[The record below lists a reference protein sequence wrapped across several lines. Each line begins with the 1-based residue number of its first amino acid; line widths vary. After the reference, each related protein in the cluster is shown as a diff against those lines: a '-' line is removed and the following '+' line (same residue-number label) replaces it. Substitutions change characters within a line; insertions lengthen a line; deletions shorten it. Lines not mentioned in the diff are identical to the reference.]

1 MDNNIVRYNTHSKL
15 YFIKDYF
22 IFNNH
27 LITGTV
33 HFTGKN
39 LLENTETDELLTVSE
54 SGNGKLSV
62 EMDDTEKQMSQ
73 LMETMTNK
81 MLSVNQRLK
90 VKDSVPSDVF
100 VQSDQDQEDG
110 EGSSDRPLLGNNEPP
125 RDDLN
130 VEC

>member
-27 LITGTV
+27 LITF

-54 SGNGKLSV
+54 SGDGKLSV

>member
-1 MDNNIVRYNTHSKL
+1 MI
-15 YFIKDYF
+15 
-22 IFNNH
+22 
-27 LITGTV
+27 TV

-54 SGNGKLSV
+54 SGDGKLSV

>member
-54 SGNGKLSV
+54 SGDGKLSV

>member
-1 MDNNIVRYNTHSKL
+1 M
-15 YFIKDYF
+15 
-22 IFNNH
+22 
-27 LITGTV
+27 ITGTV

-54 SGNGKLSV
+54 SGDGKLSV

-110 EGSSDRPLLGNNEPP
+110 EGSSDRPLLGKNEPP

>member
-1 MDNNIVRYNTHSKL
+1 MDNNIVKYNTHSKL

-54 SGNGKLSV
+54 SGDGKLSV

>member
-27 LITGTV
+27 LITF

-54 SGNGKLSV
+54 SGDGKLSV
-62 EMDDTEKQMSQ
+62 EMDDTEEQMSQ

>member
-39 LLENTETDELLTVSE
+39 LLENTETDDLLTVSE
-54 SGNGKLSV
+54 SGDGKLSV

-110 EGSSDRPLLGNNEPP
+110 EGSSDRPLLGKNEPP

>member
-33 HFTGKN
+33 HFTGKS
-39 LLENTETDELLTVSE
+39 LLENTEIDELLTVSE
-54 SGNGKLSV
+54 SGDGKLSV

>member
-1 MDNNIVRYNTHSKL
+1 M
-15 YFIKDYF
+15 
-22 IFNNH
+22 
-27 LITGTV
+27 
-33 HFTGKN
+33 
-39 LLENTETDELLTVSE
+39 LENTETDELLTVSE
-54 SGNGKLSV
+54 SGDGKLSV

-110 EGSSDRPLLGNNEPP
+110 EGSSDRPLLGKNEPP

>member
-15 YFIKDYF
+15 YLIKDYF

-33 HFTGKN
+33 HFTGKT

-54 SGNGKLSV
+54 SGDGKLSV

>member
-1 MDNNIVRYNTHSKL
+1 MSWTTTLFNTILKG
-15 YFIKDYF
+15 
-22 IFNNH
+22 IFYKRLFYINH
-27 LITGTV
+27 LITF

-39 LLENTETDELLTVSE
+39 LLENTETVELLTVSE
-54 SGNGKLSV
+54 SGDGKLSV
-62 EMDDTEKQMSQ
+62 EMDDTEEQMSQ
-73 LMETMTNK
+73 LMEKMTNK

-90 VKDSVPSDVF
+90 VKDSVPSDVY

>member
-15 YFIKDYF
+15 YLIKDYF

-54 SGNGKLSV
+54 SGDGKLSV

-110 EGSSDRPLLGNNEPP
+110 EGSSDRPLLGKNEPP

>member
-1 MDNNIVRYNTHSKL
+1 MDNNIVKYNTHSKL

-33 HFTGKN
+33 QFTGKN

-54 SGNGKLSV
+54 SGDGKLSV

>member
-33 HFTGKN
+33 HFTGKS

-54 SGNGKLSV
+54 SGDGKLSV

>member
-1 MDNNIVRYNTHSKL
+1 MSWTTTLFNTILKGIL
-15 YFIKDYF
+15 YKRLFYI
-22 IFNNH
+22 NH
-27 LITGTV
+27 LITF

-54 SGNGKLSV
+54 SGDGKLSV
-62 EMDDTEKQMSQ
+62 EMDDTEEQMSQ
-73 LMETMTNK
+73 LMEKMTNK

-90 VKDSVPSDVF
+90 VKDSVPSDVY

>member
-54 SGNGKLSV
+54 SGDGKLSV

-110 EGSSDRPLLGNNEPP
+110 EGSSDRPLLGKNEPP

>member
-39 LLENTETDELLTVSE
+39 LLENTETDDLLTVSE
-54 SGNGKLSV
+54 SGDGKLSV

>member
-1 MDNNIVRYNTHSKL
+1 MDNNIVKYNTHSKL

-33 HFTGKN
+33 HFTGKT

-54 SGNGKLSV
+54 SGDGKLSV

>member
-1 MDNNIVRYNTHSKL
+1 MDSNIVRYNTHSKL
-15 YFIKDYF
+15 YLIKDYF

-54 SGNGKLSV
+54 SGDGKLSV

-110 EGSSDRPLLGNNEPP
+110 EGSSDRPLLGKNEPP

>member
-33 HFTGKN
+33 HFTGKT

-54 SGNGKLSV
+54 SGDGKLSV

>member
-39 LLENTETDELLTVSE
+39 LLENTEIDELLTVSE
-54 SGNGKLSV
+54 SGDGKLSV